1 MIDIHAAFK
10 NVIPIQVRFN
20 DVDMMGHVSNTVYYN
35 YYDAGKINYFDIVLP
50 EMDFIHS
57 GFVGAT
63 ITINY
68 LNPLYMKTKVLVK
81 TRVSIL
87 GTKSI
92 TMEHLLVDEH
102 NNEVLSN
109 CSAVLVCYYVKA
121 KKSMVIPESWRHN
134 ILTYDDNVIIK

>member
-1 MIDIHAAFK
+1 MIDITAIYK
-10 NVIPIQVRFN
+10 NIIPIQVRFN

-35 YYDAGKINYFDIVLP
+35 YYDAGKINYFNIVMP
-50 EMDFIHS
+50 DMDFIHT

-68 LNPLYMKTKVLVK
+68 LKPLYMRTKVLVK

-87 GTKSI
+87 GIKSM

-102 NNEVLSN
+102 NNDILST
-109 CSAVLVCYYVKA
+109 CSAVLVCYAVQEL
-121 KKSMVIPESWRHN
+121 KSIVIPESWRHN
-134 ILTYDDNVIIK
+134 ILNYDENVILK

>member
-1 MIDIHAAFK
+1 MEDKTVFK

-35 YYDAGKINYFDIVLP
+35 YYDAGKINYFDEVMP
-50 EMDFIHS
+50 DMDFIHT

-68 LNPLYMKTKVLVK
+68 LKPLYMKTKVLVK

-87 GTKSI
+87 GHKSI
-92 TMEHLLVDEH
+92 TMEHHLVDAH
-102 NNEVLSN
+102 NDDVLST
-109 CSAVLVCYYVKA
+109 CTAVLVCYAVKEMH
-121 KKSMVIPESWRHN
+121 SIVIPQTWRQN
-134 ILTYDDNVIIK
+134 ILAYDENVILK